1 MPDTNINVLYI
12 DDEPVYLI
20 AFRASFRRAYN
31 IFTAGSA
38 MEAMAILKKENIQV
52 IISDNRMPD
61 ISGIDFFKSILD
73 QYKYTVRI
81 LLTAY
86 RDLQDAIDAINSAH
100 VHKFI
105 TKPWDETEMKTVIM
119 QAYDKYLK
127 DKQEQSNLEILDFFV
142 RQKLLSW

>member
-1 MPDTNINVLYI
+1 M
-12 DDEPVYLI
+12 
-20 AFRASFRRAYN
+20 
-31 IFTAGSA
+31 
-38 MEAMAILKKENIQV
+38 
-52 IISDNRMPD
+52 
-61 ISGIDFFKSILD
+61 
-73 QYKYTVRI
+73 
-81 LLTAY
+81 TAY

-142 RQKLLSW
+142 RQKLLS

>member
-1 MPDTNINVLYI
+1 MPNPTINVLYV
-12 DDEPVYLI
+12 DDEPIYLT
-20 AFRASFRRAYN
+20 AFRASFRRVYN

-38 MEAMAILKKENIQV
+38 AEAIEILKKEHIQI

-61 ISGIDFFKSILD
+61 MTGIEFFKSIIEK
-73 QYKYTVRI
+73 YKYPVRI

-105 TKPWDETEMKTVIM
+105 VKPWNEEEMKTIII
-119 QAYDKYLK
+119 QAHAKYLS
-127 DKQEQSNLEILDFFV
+127 DSQIQNNLEILDFFV
-142 RQKLLSW
+142 RQKLLS